1 MTTSDKSKK
10 EILSHVCMVRLSES
24 QWQDLKTLAKKRKET
39 QSDSLRSCLEAV
51 INQAKRKGMWEDG
64 HDSEAEA

>member
-1 MTTSDKSKK
+1 MPRGKLPKDVMARCTYVRMT
-10 EILSHVCMVRLSES
+10 EEQFH
-24 QWQDLKTLAKKRKET
+24 DLEVLAKKRKET
-39 QSDSLRSCLEAV
+39 KSDSLRSCLEAV